1 MDEGLRAAANA
12 DVPPSLLPRV
22 SARLADEAVPR
33 RMWTQPMIFAAASV
47 ALAFA
52 IFLVVRPHH
61 ARPDNQAK
69 PTPQIP
75 VSETTVTNPGR
86 QNSGPASQ
94 IVSSNVDNSRTPG
107 HSTLLRSVASSQ
119 PEVLV
124 PPDEREAF
132 ARFVVILQ
140 ERREVAVSLMTPATP
155 TKDESASLEPL
166 QINGLEIKPLEER
179 QIETPDGAEQK
190 Q

>member
-1 MDEGLRAAANA
+1 
-12 DVPPSLLPRV
+12 
-22 SARLADEAVPR
+22 
-33 RMWTQPMIFAAASV
+33 
-47 ALAFA
+47 
-52 IFLVVRPHH
+52 
-61 ARPDNQAK
+61 
-69 PTPQIP
+69 
-75 VSETTVTNPGR
+75 
-86 QNSGPASQ
+86 
-94 IVSSNVDNSRTPG
+94 
-107 HSTLLRSVASSQ
+107 LRSVASSQ